1 MKVELNHD
9 CMCLQFAVY
18 SFVGQAKGKMTTV
31 SVEQI
36 TTTWLQW
43 AYKLSFT
50 AACCGRIRG
59 FLGSF
64 LHSLTTWG
72 VLWEN
77 PRARLNI
84 YRIKLFMVSAFLSR
98 QIYLQTHML
107 CTCCNNIR
115 ICYAYLFEFESS
127 HPIQYVLWYVNAS
140 ILYTNVD
147 VPILC
152 CSIS

>member
-1 MKVELNHD
+1 
-9 CMCLQFAVY
+9 MCLQFAVY
-18 SFVGQAKGKMTTV
+18 SFVGQAKGKMTTI

-50 AACCGRIRG
+50 AACCGRIRADFWKVFCIRRQLVG
-59 FLGSF
+59 KSVFQARKRIG
-64 LHSLTTWG
+64 
-72 VLWEN
+72 
-77 PRARLNI
+77 RLNI
-84 YRIKLFMVSAFLSR
+84 YRIKLFMLSAFLSR

-115 ICYAYLFEFESS
+115 VCYAYLFEFESS

-152 CSIS
+152 SSCCSIS